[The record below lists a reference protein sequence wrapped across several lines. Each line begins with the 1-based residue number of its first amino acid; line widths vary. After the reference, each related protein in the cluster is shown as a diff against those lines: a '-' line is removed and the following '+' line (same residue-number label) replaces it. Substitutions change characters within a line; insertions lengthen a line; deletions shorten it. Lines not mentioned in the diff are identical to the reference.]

1 MIRKRLIV
9 IVALGTF
16 LSGWLAAGWLTGPTL
31 AQAESD
37 PAYAELQLFTDVLS
51 IVRRSYVEEVPVKD
65 LIYGAIDGM
74 MASLDPHSGFMPPD
88 LYKELKIDT
97 RGEFGGLGIEITL
110 KDEFLTIVTPIED
123 TPAYR
128 AGLEP
133 GDRIYKIDN
142 QLTKGLEIMEAVKLM
157 RGAPG
162 SEVTLSVM
170 RDSFDRPKDFTLK
183 REVIKIKSV
192 KPKMLDAGF
201 GYVRVAQ
208 FQERTGSDLENA
220 LENLNKENNGPL
232 KGLILDLRNN
242 PGGLLDQAVE
252 MADLFLAEGKIVY
265 TKGREA
271 DADMEF
277 NAKRSGTEPDCPM
290 VVLIN
295 GGSASAS
302 EIVAGALQDHGRA
315 VILGTQSFGK
325 GSVQTIM
332 PLGDDSGLRLTTAL
346 YYTPK
351 GRSIQAKGIVPDI
364 EVQPAE
370 VKEKQAQDSFREKDL
385 LHHFGNG
392 STKKEMP
399 AEKPEKIEAPD
410 KEQPAKEEDGFGQRS
425 DYQLQRALDL
435 LKGWQIFREIKQP
448 AA

>member
-1 MIRKRLIV
+1 MRKRLIV
-9 IVALGTF
+9 MTALVMF
-16 LSGWLAAGWLTGPTL
+16 LGGWLACGWLAGPTA
-31 AQAESD
+31 AQAQQGA
-37 PAYAELQLFTDVLS
+37 AYAELQLFTDVLS
-51 IVRRSYVEEVPVKD
+51 IVRRSYVEDVPVKD

-88 LYKELKIDT
+88 IYKELKIDT

-123 TPAYR
+123 TPAFR
-128 AGLEP
+128 AGLEA
-133 GDRIYKIDN
+133 GDRIYKIGN
-142 QLTKGLEIMEAVKLM
+142 QLTKGMEVMEAVRLM

-162 SEVTLSVM
+162 SEVTISVM
-170 RDSFDRPKDFTLK
+170 RDSFDRPKEFTLK
-183 REVIKIKSV
+183 REIIKIKSV
-192 KPKMLDAGF
+192 KSKILDEGF
-201 GYVRVAQ
+201 GYARVTQ
-208 FQERTGSDLENA
+208 FQERTGNDLEKA
-220 LENLNKENNGPL
+220 LEALSKENNGPL
-232 KGLILDLRNN
+232 RGLVLDLRNN

-252 MADLFLAEGKIVY
+252 MADLFLADGKIVY

-271 DADMEF
+271 DAEMEF
-277 NAKRSGTEPDCPM
+277 NAKRSGTEPDYPV

-315 VILGTQSFGK
+315 VILGTRSFGK
-325 GSVQTIM
+325 GSVQTIL

-351 GRSIQAKGIVPDI
+351 GTSIQAKGITPDI
-364 EVQPAE
+364 EVKPAE
-370 VKEKQAQDSFREKDL
+370 VKEKQAFEAFREKDL

-392 STKKEMP
+392 TTKKELP
-399 AEKPEKIEAPD
+399 AEKPAKPEKPGQEPP
-410 KEQPAKEEDGFGQRS
+410 PAEEDGFGQRS

-435 LKGWQIFREIKQP
+435 LKGWQIFRAIKPP

>member
-9 IVALGTF
+9 TVAIGTF
-16 LSGWLAAGWLTGPTL
+16 LCGWLAAGWLTGPGIAE
-31 AQAESD
+31 AQSD

-123 TPAYR
+123 TPAFR
-128 AGLEP
+128 AGLEA

-142 QLTKGLEIMEAVKLM
+142 QLTKGIEIMEAVRLM

-162 SEVTLSVM
+162 SEVTISVM
-170 RDSFDRPKDFTLK
+170 RDSFERPKDFTLK
-183 REVIKIKSV
+183 REIIKIKSV

-208 FQERTGSDLENA
+208 FQERTASDLEKSLVNFR
-220 LENLNKENNGPL
+220 KENNGPL

-271 DADMEF
+271 DAEMEF
-277 NAKRSGTEPDCPM
+277 NAKRSGTEPDYPM

-351 GRSIQAKGIVPDI
+351 GTSIQAKGIVPDI
-364 EVQPAE
+364 EVQPAD
-370 VKEKQAQDSFREKDL
+370 VKEKKAQDSFREKDL
-385 LHHFGNG
+385 LHHFSNG
-392 STKKEMP
+392 GTKKELP
-399 AEKPEKIEAPD
+399 AEKPESTEQPD
-410 KEQPAKEEDGFGQRS
+410 KEQPSKEEDGFGQRS

-435 LKGWQIFREIKQP
+435 LKGWQIFREIRQP